1 MIILLL
7 IIAHTLRVIAVR
19 VWPRAPRHFESRDS
33 KTDLSG
39 QPSQLHH
46 VSEDFVMCE
55 DKLSKNAE
63 PYVSIQPVS
72 PESCTGGFQLYL
84 EASAASK
91 QEQADGWLSDDATT
105 DTISTTDIEEG
116 SCRKL
121 TLAAMTSAD
130 DSDLYEDFKSLWLKN
145 SKQLNPKLRSTLY
158 NIFRQRP
165 DVYAFLLHCAR
176 RSAGRQSITKLVLSE
191 FTQYKKSKENDLI
204 PEIQVEHQLEAL
216 QICTRSL
223 PIIFPDMCYI
233 FQLESAPLDNRIQ
246 LIQTLLKT
254 SGKHKEV
261 RVYKSYI
268 LRM

>member
-1 MIILLL
+1 MITLLL
-7 IIAHTLRVIAVR
+7 IIAHTLRVIAAR
-19 VWPRAPRHFESRDS
+19 VWPRAYRHFRSRDFER
-33 KTDLSG
+33 DLTSNDEES
-39 QPSQLHH
+39 SQLHQA
-46 VSEDFVMCE
+46 SEDFVMCE
-55 DKLSKNAE
+55 DRQSKNAE
-63 PYVSIQPVS
+63 SFVSANPVS
-72 PESCTGGFQLYL
+72 PRSCTDGFQLYL
-84 EASAASK
+84 EASTASK

-105 DTISTTDIEEG
+105 DAILTTDLEEG

-121 TLAAMTSAD
+121 TLAAMTCAD

-191 FTQYKKSKENDLI
+191 FVQYKKSSKENDLI
-204 PEIQVEHQLEAL
+204 PEVHVEHQLEAL

-223 PIIFPDMCYI
+223 PVIFPDMCYI
-233 FQLESAPLDNRIQ
+233 FQLESAPLENRIQ

-261 RVYKSYI
+261 KFI
-268 LRM
+268 